1 MSQAVTSDPVLSES
15 DRLDLERR
23 RLECEKLRVEIAQAS
38 APWWTRAGYVG
49 SLVPIVIAIAGFGTG
64 LATGFFDTERKQLQ
78 TEIEG
83 LKTTRNDLQ
92 KESESLQKQI
102 DDAYLIVRSASAEA
116 AYAISHINA
125 MAADFDTIE
134 PKVNSALTSLSGE
147 EKQAV
152 QQLLS
157 LSEIAKVVADATK
170 EELTFVANSL
180 QQMPASA
187 WVKELQP
194 TIRGQYIPDR
204 VLMQAPDGKLY
215 DPTDGRSYKPEEF
228 GQ

>member
-1 MSQAVTSDPVLSES
+1 MSQPATSDPALSEL

-78 TEIEG
+78 TEIG
-83 LKTTRNDLQ
+83 ALTTTRDQLETAS
-92 KESESLQKQI
+92 KDLQKQI

-116 AYAISHINA
+116 TYAISHINGIA
-125 MAADFDTIE
+125 SDFDRIQ
-134 PKVNSALTSLSGE
+134 PQVNSALTRLSGD

-170 EELTFVANSL
+170 EELTFVAASL

-194 TIRGQYIPDR
+194 TIRGQYIPGR
-204 VLMQAPDGKLY
+204 VLMQAPDGRLY
-215 DPTDGRSYKPEEF
+215 DPADGRYYKPEEF